1 MNNPKDQD
9 TIDALVADLKA
20 SISGA
25 SYTIASEEKEKT
37 ASVDTILTKVFVV
50 VIAITMFLCFFSL
63 SASMSANLYEQKK
76 EVGVLRAMGFTKYRI
91 KALYF
96 YEALV
101 LVFSSCVLGVGIGCI
116 VGETMLLQQNLFLGL
131 HLAFVFPW
139 QEFVLIFGLS
149 MFCAWISTY
158 APATSLTNRQI
169 ASIFRLV

>member
-1 MNNPKDQD
+1 M
-9 TIDALVADLKA
+9 
-20 SISGA
+20 
-25 SYTIASEEKEKT
+25 
-37 ASVDTILTKVFVV
+37 FVV

-76 EVGVLRAMGFTKYRI
+76 EVGLLRSMGLTKYRI

-116 VGETMLLQQNLFLGL
+116 VGETMLLQQNL
-131 HLAFVFPW
+131 AFVFPW

-149 MFCAWISTY
+149 LICSWISTY